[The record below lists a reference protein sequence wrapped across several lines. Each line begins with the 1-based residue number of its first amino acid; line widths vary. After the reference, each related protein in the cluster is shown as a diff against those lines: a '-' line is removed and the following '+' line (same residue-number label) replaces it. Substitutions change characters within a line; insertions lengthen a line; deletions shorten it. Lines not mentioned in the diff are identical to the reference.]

1 MIYGIL
7 PHKYDIIRGIFPKY
21 LKNIKNINNTFQ
33 HKFIFAWFYRRQ
45 PLNNNAQ
52 QKHGNLMIISLGTG
66 ELKRQI
72 KKDNS
77 NRHTYIHT

>member
-1 MIYGIL
+1 MEFCHINMIS
-7 PHKYDIIRGIFPKY
+7 GIFPKY
-21 LKNIKNINNTFQ
+21 LKNIKKISTIQ
-33 HKFIFAWFYRRQ
+33 HEFSIFAWFYRRQ